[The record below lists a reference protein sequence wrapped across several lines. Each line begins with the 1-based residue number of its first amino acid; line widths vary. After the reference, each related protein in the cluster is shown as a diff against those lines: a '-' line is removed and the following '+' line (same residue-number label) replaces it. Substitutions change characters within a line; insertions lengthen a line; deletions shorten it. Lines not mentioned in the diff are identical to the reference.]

1 MAIGLGSTVEELVKE
16 INSKDVTSAGNN
28 KFTENNTFAKGVVVY
43 GSNSP
48 PLPNTLYK
56 VDKDGF
62 VVITGSGLFAYNKVK
77 FNLNPNATTAKE
89 YTIATN
95 EDLAKKQPTLVSG
108 TNIKTING
116 QSILGEGDLEISSGG
131 SGGSSAG
138 SYAHLVSFGLYRSD
152 DNDVAG
158 WGSIMIPS
166 SSTDVIVG
174 TSADNLKTFLAKFNG
189 KFYPM
194 AMKTDGY
201 TTTPYTGIFV
211 NPTNNLLKVVASNT
225 SGGNAEFAI
234 EVYDITETVVQTST
248 GGSGGGGSS
257 SDYGGV
263 IISVAST
270 NSYRIDPQDQLSQHN
285 IRVRIVSGTL
295 QVGDRLEIC
304 RPIAKKAYNRVN
316 GMQTNIRYRQK
327 LKACAHKILTE
338 TDIANIA
345 AGKNILVLT
354 VNHSNDTPNK
364 GLYYTC
370 TRDNNGYGATAP
382 RTIRIVRPT
391 PYGQNGIM
399 QNIQISNSVYVTRS
413 YGSNVIKGM

>member
-1 MAIGLGSTVEELVKE
+1 MAVGLGSTVEELVKE
-16 INSKDVTSAGNN
+16 INSKDVTSASNN
-28 KFTENNTFAKGVVVY
+28 KFTGNNTFTKGIAVY

-62 VVITGSGLFAYNKVK
+62 VVITGSGLFNYNKVK
-77 FNLNPNATTAKE
+77 FKLDPTATTAKE

-95 EDLAKKQPTLVSG
+95 EDLDKKQPLLVSG
-108 TNIKTING
+108 ENIKTING
-116 QSILGEGDLEISSGG
+116 QSILGSGDLEISGGG
-131 SGGSSAG
+131 SGGSGAG
-138 SYAHLVSFGLYRSD
+138 TYAHLVSFGLYRSD

-166 SSTDVIVG
+166 SSANVIVG

-201 TTTPYTGIFV
+201 TVTPYTGIFV
-211 NPTNNLLKVVASNT
+211 NPTDNLLKVVASNT

-234 EVYDITETVVQTST
+234 DVYDVTETVVQTST
-248 GGSGGGGSS
+248 GGSGGGGGS

-354 VNHSNDTPNK
+354 VNHSSDQPNK
-364 GLYYTC
+364 GFKYSC
-370 TRDNNGYGATAP
+370 TRSGSSRAAP
-382 RTIRIVRPT
+382 RTVRITRPMT
-391 PYGQNGIM
+391 IGQTRN
-399 QNIQISNSVYVTRS
+399 QYIQISNSVYLTRNFDS
-413 YGSNVIKGM
+413 CVIKGM